1 MYDSWLGSPL
11 GEKSEELMHTKWY
24 DKSAHIKDL
33 IEQKVE
39 PCSENLQ
46 QDTVRLREI
55 ETQVELIRSGK
66 SQDRSPIL
74 SWLFPSQTGWGHPA
88 SFFGYL

>member
-33 IEQKVE
+33 IEQKVY
-39 PCSENLQ
+39 PNPVQKTFSK
-46 QDTVRLREI
+46 I
-55 ETQVELIRSGK
+55 
-66 SQDRSPIL
+66 PY
-74 SWLFPSQTGWGHPA
+74 
-88 SFFGYL
+88 GYGR